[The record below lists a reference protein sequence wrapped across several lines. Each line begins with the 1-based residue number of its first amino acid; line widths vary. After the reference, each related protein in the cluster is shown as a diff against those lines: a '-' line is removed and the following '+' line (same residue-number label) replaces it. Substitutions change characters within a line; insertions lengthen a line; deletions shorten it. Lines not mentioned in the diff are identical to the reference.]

1 MATTDPQGGIDNI
14 WKPVEELF
22 IAKCK
27 LCSAVFSFDVATDCF
42 EASEAKRG
50 TLLELIE
57 LMDQEKQN
65 ESSTAR
71 ARASLI

>member
-1 MATTDPQGGIDNI
+1 MSGNEPQQSDNI

-22 IAKCK
+22 IAKCE
-27 LCSAVFSFDVATDCF
+27 LCSSVFSFDVATDSF
-42 EASEAKRG
+42 EASEAKRS

-65 ESSTAR
+65 ESSIAR
-71 ARASLI
+71 ARAALI